1 MIRRVVVSLIHG
13 YKRLV
18 SPFLGQNCRFH
29 PSCANYCAEA
39 VEKHGVLKGLFLGI
53 KRIFKCQP
61 WHGGGYDPV
70 PEKFRFLGSDL
81 AVDREPD

>member
-1 MIRRVVVSLIHG
+1 MRGVVVRLIHG
-13 YKRLV
+13 YKRLI

-29 PSCANYCAEA
+29 PSCASYCAEA
-39 VEKHGVLKGLFLGI
+39 VEKHGVFKGLYLGT

-81 AVDREPD
+81 IVDQDAD

>member
-1 MIRRVVVSLIHG
+1 MMKAAVIWMIRG

-18 SPFLGQNCRFH
+18 SPFLGNNCRFH
-29 PSCANYCAEA
+29 PSCATYCADA
-39 VEKHGVLKGLFLGI
+39 VEKHGVIKGIYLGV

-70 PEKFRFLGSDL
+70 PEKFRFWGADL
-81 AVDREPD
+81 ATDQEPD